1 MEGKGT
7 EKAPQVVYREPSIPS
22 PSESSHS
29 FDLECE
35 YNDPKLPPVDGGL
48 HAWLFLAA
56 CFVVEGTVWGFA
68 SCFGVFQNY
77 YRNDPA
83 FQGSHAIAAI
93 GTCAMGMAYLLSPIV
108 IATLITFPRAQ
119 RWASSVAFV
128 VLSLSLALSSFS
140 KNVTHLIL
148 SQGIA
153 YGTAGCFAYAPS
165 ILFMPDWFVQKKS
178 LAFGIVWSGSGLT
191 GIIFPLI
198 LQTLLDAY
206 GWQSTLR
213 ICSVAI
219 FLLAAPFMLFH
230 KPRTPRKTATP
241 LQQKLDLSFHR
252 SRTYLIYQA
261 GNIVQSLGFF
271 LPQIFLPSY
280 AALLGAKGLQAS
292 STITVFN
299 ISNMF
304 GCIAIGWLADRY
316 HVSVCIFIS
325 TVGAVVSTFLLWGFS
340 VHLAPLYLFSIL
352 YGCTGGSFSS
362 SWSATSS
369 EVARSHPSTDVSMV
383 FAFLETGRGIGNVI
397 SGPMSEALLKTR
409 LWEGRAF
416 GAYGTEYGILVV
428 LTGVTGLL
436 GGVSVVAKAFRW
448 I

>member
-1 MEGKGT
+1 MEAMDT
-7 EKAPQVVYREPSIPS
+7 EKVPQALCKESRIPS
-22 PSESSHS
+22 PTESSQT

-35 YNDPKLPPVDGGL
+35 YHDPKLPPVDGGL

-68 SCFGVFQNY
+68 ACFGVFQNY

-108 IATLITFPRAQ
+108 MAILIALPRLQ
-119 RWASSVAFV
+119 RWASSIAFV

-140 KNVTHLIL
+140 TNVTHLIL

-165 ILFMPDWFVQKKS
+165 ILFMPDWFVKKKS

-198 LQTLLDAY
+198 LQSLLDAY
-206 GWQSTLR
+206 GWQTTLR

-230 KPRTPRKTATP
+230 RPRLPRTTTN
-241 LQQKLDLSFHR
+241 LHQLDLSFHR
-252 SRTYLIYQA
+252 NRTYLIYQA
-261 GNIVQSLGFF
+261 CNVVQSLGFF
-271 LPQIFLPSY
+271 VPQLFLPSY
-280 AALLGAKGLQAS
+280 AGLLGAKGLAAS

-299 ISNMF
+299 ISAIF
-304 GCIAIGWLADRY
+304 GCILIGWLADRY
-316 HVSVCIFIS
+316 HVTKCILIS
-325 TVGAVVSTFLLWGFS
+325 TVGGVCSTFLLWGLS
-340 VHLAPLYLFSIL
+340 VHLAPLYLFTIV
-352 YGCTGGSFSS
+352 YACTGASFSS
-362 SWSATSS
+362 SWAATSA
-369 EVARSHPSTDVSMV
+369 EVRKSHPSADVSMV

-397 SGPMSEALLKTR
+397 SGPLSEALLKTR
-409 LWEGRAF
+409 LWEGQAW

-436 GGVSVVAKAFRW
+436 GGVSVVARALRW

>member
-1 MEGKGT
+1 MEGKHT
-7 EKAPQVVYREPSIPS
+7 EKAPQVLCKEPSIPS
-22 PSESSHS
+22 QTESSQT

-35 YNDPKLPPVDGGL
+35 YHDPKLPPVDGGI

-68 SCFGVFQNY
+68 ACFGVFQNY

-108 IATLITFPRAQ
+108 MAILIALPRLQ
-119 RWASSVAFV
+119 RWASSIAFV

-140 KNVTHLIL
+140 TSVTHLIL

-165 ILFMPDWFVQKKS
+165 ILFMPDWFVKKKS

-198 LQTLLDAY
+198 LQSLLDTY
-206 GWQSTLR
+206 GWQTTLR

-230 KPRTPRKTATP
+230 KPRVPRRTTN
-241 LQQKLDLSFHR
+241 LHQLDLSFHR
-252 SRTYLIYQA
+252 NRTYLIYQV
-261 GNIVQSLGFF
+261 GNIIQSLGFF

-280 AALLGAKGLQAS
+280 AGLLGAKGLEAS

-304 GCIAIGWLADRY
+304 GCILIGWLADRY
-316 HVSVCIFIS
+316 HVTKCILIS
-325 TVGAVVSTFLLWGFS
+325 TVGAIFSTFLLWGLS
-340 VHLAPLYLFSIL
+340 VHLAPLYLFSIV

-362 SWSATSS
+362 SWAATSS
-369 EVARSHPSTDVSMV
+369 EVAKSHPSADVSMV
-383 FAFLETGRGIGNVI
+383 FAFMETGRGIGNVI
-397 SGPMSEALLKTR
+397 SGPLSEALLKTR
-409 LWEGRAF
+409 LWEGQAW

-436 GGVSVVAKAFRW
+436 GGVSVVARALSW

>member
-1 MEGKGT
+1 MEGKDT
-7 EKAPQVVYREPSIPS
+7 EKTPQALCKETSIPS
-22 PSESSHS
+22 PTESSQTL
-29 FDLECE
+29 DLECE
-35 YNDPKLPPVDGGL
+35 NHDPKLPPVDGGI

-68 SCFGVFQNY
+68 ACFGVFQNY

-108 IATLITFPRAQ
+108 MAVLIALPRMQ
-119 RWASSVAFV
+119 RWASSIAFV

-140 KNVTHLIL
+140 TSVTHLIL

-165 ILFMPDWFVQKKS
+165 ILFMPDWFVKKKS

-198 LQTLLDAY
+198 LQSLLDTY
-206 GWQSTLR
+206 GWQTTLR

-230 KPRTPRKTATP
+230 KPRTPRKTTN
-241 LQQKLDLSFHR
+241 LHQLDLSFHR
-252 SRTYLIYQA
+252 NRTYLIYQA
-261 GNIVQSLGFF
+261 GNIIQSLGFF

-280 AALLGAKGLQAS
+280 AELLGAKGLHAS

-304 GCIAIGWLADRY
+304 GCIFIGWLADRY
-316 HVSVCIFIS
+316 HVTKCILIS
-325 TVGAVVSTFLLWGFS
+325 TVGGIFSTFLLWGMS
-340 VHLAPLYLFSIL
+340 VHLAPLYLFSIV

-362 SWSATSS
+362 SWAATSS
-369 EVARSHPSTDVSMV
+369 EVGKSHPSADLSMV
-383 FAFLETGRGIGNVI
+383 FAFMETGRGIGNVI
-397 SGPMSEALLKTR
+397 SGPLSEALLKTR
-409 LWEGRAF
+409 LWEGQAW

-436 GGVSVVAKAFRW
+436 GGVSVVARALRW

>member
-1 MEGKGT
+1 MEGKDT
-7 EKAPQVVYREPSIPS
+7 EKAPQVHCKEPSIPS
-22 PSESSHS
+22 PTESSQT

-35 YNDPKLPPVDGGL
+35 YHDPKLPPVDGGI

-68 SCFGVFQNY
+68 ACFGVFQNY

-108 IATLITFPRAQ
+108 MAILIALPRLQ
-119 RWASSVAFV
+119 RWASSIAFV

-140 KNVTHLIL
+140 TSVTHLIL

-165 ILFMPDWFVQKKS
+165 ILFMPDWFVKKKS

-198 LQTLLDAY
+198 LQSLLDTY
-206 GWQSTLR
+206 GWQTTLR

-230 KPRTPRKTATP
+230 KPRVPRRTTN
-241 LQQKLDLSFHR
+241 LHQLDLSFHR
-252 SRTYLIYQA
+252 NRTYLIYQA
-261 GNIVQSLGFF
+261 GNIIQSLGFF

-280 AALLGAKGLQAS
+280 AGLLGAKGLEAS

-304 GCIAIGWLADRY
+304 GCILIGWLADRY
-316 HVSVCIFIS
+316 HVTKCILIS
-325 TVGAVVSTFLLWGFS
+325 TVGAIFSTFLLWGMS
-340 VHLAPLYLFSIL
+340 VHLAPLYLFSIV

-362 SWSATSS
+362 SWAATSS
-369 EVARSHPSTDVSMV
+369 EVGKSHPSADVSMV
-383 FAFLETGRGIGNVI
+383 FAFMETGRGIGNVI
-397 SGPMSEALLKTR
+397 SGPLSEALLKTR
-409 LWEGRAF
+409 LWEGQAW

-436 GGVSVVAKAFRW
+436 GGVSVVARALRW

>member
-1 MEGKGT
+1 MEDKDG
-7 EKAPQVVYREPSIPS
+7 EKTPQILCKEPSIPS
-22 PSESSHS
+22 PTESSQA
-29 FDLECE
+29 FDLERE

-56 CFVVEGTVWGFA
+56 CFMVEGTVWGFA
-68 SCFGVFQNY
+68 ACFGVFQNY

-108 IATLITFPRAQ
+108 MAILIALPRLQ
-119 RWASSVAFV
+119 RWASTIAFV
-128 VLSLSLALSSFS
+128 VISLSLALSSFS

-165 ILFMPDWFVQKKS
+165 ILFMPDWFVKKKS

-198 LQTLLDAY
+198 LQSLLDNY
-206 GWQSTLR
+206 GWQTTLR

-219 FLLAAPFMLFH
+219 FTLAAPFMLFH
-230 KPRTPRKTATP
+230 KPRIPRRTINFA
-241 LQQKLDLSFHR
+241 QLDLSFHR
-252 SRTYLIYQA
+252 NRTYLIYQA
-261 GNIVQSLGFF
+261 GNIIQSVGFF

-280 AALLGAKGLQAS
+280 AELLGAKGLQAS

-304 GCIAIGWLADRY
+304 GCIFIGYLADRC
-316 HVSVCIFIS
+316 HVTKCILIS
-325 TVGAVVSTFLLWGFS
+325 TIGAVLSTFLLWGLS
-340 VHLAPLYLFSIL
+340 VHLAPLYLFSVL

-362 SWSATSS
+362 SWSATSN
-369 EVARSHPSTDVSMV
+369 EVRKSHPSADVSMV
-383 FAFLETGRGIGNVI
+383 FAFMETGRGIGNVV
-397 SGPMSEALLKTR
+397 SGPLSESLLKLG

-416 GAYGTEYGILVV
+416 GAYGTSYGVLVV
-428 LTGVTGLL
+428 LTGVTTLM
-436 GGVSVVAKAFRW
+436 GGVSVVARTFRW

>member
-1 MEGKGT
+1 MEGKDT
-7 EKAPQVVYREPSIPS
+7 EKAPHALCKESSIPS
-22 PSESSHS
+22 PTDSSQT

-68 SCFGVFQNY
+68 ACFGVFQNY
-77 YRNDPA
+77 YRNDPT

-108 IATLITFPRAQ
+108 MAILIALPRLQ
-119 RWASSVAFV
+119 RWASSIAFV

-140 KNVTHLIL
+140 TNVTHLVL

-165 ILFMPDWFVQKKS
+165 ILFMPDWFVKKKS

-198 LQTLLDAY
+198 LQSLLDAY
-206 GWQSTLR
+206 GWQTTLR

-230 KPRTPRKTATP
+230 KPRLPRTTTN
-241 LQQKLDLSFHR
+241 LHQLDLSFHR
-252 SRTYLIYQA
+252 NRTYLIYQA
-261 GNIVQSLGFF
+261 CNIVQSLGFF

-280 AALLGAKGLQAS
+280 AELLGAKGLHAS

-299 ISNMF
+299 VSNMF
-304 GCIAIGWLADRY
+304 GCILIGWLADRY
-316 HVSVCIFIS
+316 HVTKCILIS
-325 TVGAVVSTFLLWGFS
+325 TVGAVFSTFLLWGLS
-340 VHLAPLYLFSIL
+340 VHLAPLYLFTIV

-362 SWSATSS
+362 SWAATSS
-369 EVARSHPSTDVSMV
+369 EVGKSHPSADVSMV
-383 FAFLETGRGIGNVI
+383 FAFMETGRGIGNVI
-397 SGPMSEALLKTR
+397 SGPLSEALLRTR
-409 LWEGRAF
+409 LWEGQAW

-436 GGVSVVAKAFRW
+436 GGVSVVARALRW